1 MHYYKFNIGDYARST
16 RHLTNEE
23 DLAFRRLLDM
33 YYETESPIPV
43 ETQWVA
49 RRIRIDVDVI
59 EVLLNDM
66 FIRSENGW
74 IHPRC
79 DAEIDEYHRQAERNR
94 QNGKRGGRPKTAVK
108 QASENPVG
116 SDSVSSGEPV
126 VTLTTNHKPL
136 TINHEPII
144 KEVPAWFPMDAW
156 QGWVDMR
163 KKRKRPLTERA
174 ETRAINKLTAL
185 HLAGHDIGE
194 LLDRSTINGWLDI
207 YEPKGNTN
215 AGNSQHAAEPT
226 NPMVRAVLASQ
237 AKRSADGARTTD
249 DWS

>member
-1 MHYYKFNIGDYARST
+1 M
-16 RHLTNEE
+16 
-23 DLAFRRLLDM
+23 
-33 YYETESPIPV
+33 

-49 RRIRIDVDVI
+49 RRIRVDVGVV
-59 EVLLNDM
+59 EVLLHDM
-66 FIRSENGW
+66 FILSEYGW
-74 IHPRC
+74 RHPRC

-108 QASENPVG
+108 QTSENPVG

-136 TINHEPII
+136 TTNHKPII
-144 KEVPAWFPMDAW
+144 IMDIPDWLPMDAW
-156 QGWVDMR
+156 NGWVDMR
-163 KKRKRPLTERA
+163 KKRKRPLTDRA
-174 ETRAINKLTAL
+174 TARAINKLDAIRSK
-185 HLAGHDIGE
+185 GHDIE
-194 LLDRSTINGWLDI
+194 DLLDRSTINGWLDI
-207 YEPKGNTN
+207 YEPKGITN

-237 AKRSADGARTTD
+237 AKRSADGERFAD